1 VLVEYVTTAIDIAQ
15 GPRPGYAARAQ
26 YRDVYL
32 DNPVPYDS
40 TFRQRQTILVL
51 PVAVKQALYRAAT
64 PAPAGVAG
72 GAVIAASS
80 AVPVRR
86 PSRLRYGYLVG
97 SWPVAVAVAVAGSAE
112 QVGFAPVG
120 SGFQALGSS
129 TLRAQSTTYWYVI
142 FMGIM
147 LWAGCECGWVRAA
160 ASGGWVVAAGRA
172 AWPMS
177 AT

>member
-1 VLVEYVTTAIDIAQ
+1 MLVEYVTTAIDIAQ

-72 GAVIAASS
+72 GRSL
-80 AVPVRR
+80 RR
-86 PSRLRYGYLVG
+86 PPRCRC
-97 SWPVAVAVAVAGSAE
+97 AA
-112 QVGFAPVG
+112 
-120 SGFQALGSS
+120 
-129 TLRAQSTTYWYVI
+129 R
-142 FMGIM
+142 
-147 LWAGCECGWVRAA
+147 AGC
-160 ASGGWVVAAGRA
+160 
-172 AWPMS
+172 
-177 AT
+177 ATAT